1 MWLVLCIVLV
11 TTAVCDALLDLVPHI
26 RVRSMGIGD
35 NGCNFVGQLT
45 HKLMKFSDCS
55 TAFEVSGYHRAL
67 SLVSLYGDGS
77 QQLWQ
82 LSDSTSVC
90 ISDACSGICT
100 VAESVRQVEHSLRI
114 TADIHDCSEICTV
127 DESVRHVNHS
137 LRVIADF
144 TKTPRRM
151 KQRSSTSMVRR
162 ASSIRKTT
170 SGWQD
175 IIGTVVCLMLLYV
188 HIRHGAYTCQAQVHV
203 ANHSLPRY
211 QILMIFVIV
220 IWFVNL
226 LLIYCW
232 YCIIVFLWWSM
243 WFCDLYFQGPE
254 VGSLIVFV
262 ISVSIVL

>member
-1 MWLVLCIVLV
+1 VLSIGWLILCIILI

-45 HKLMKFSDCS
+45 HKLRKFSGCS
-55 TAFEVSGYHRAL
+55 TAFIEPGHHQAL

-90 ISDACSGICT
+90 DNDACSGICI
-100 VAESVRQVEHSLRI
+100 VAESVRQVEHSLRV
-114 TADIHDCSEICTV
+114 T
-127 DESVRHVNHS
+127 
-137 LRVIADF
+137 ADF
-144 TKTPRRM
+144 TPTPRRM

-220 IWFVNL
+220 I
-226 LLIYCW
+226 
-232 YCIIVFLWWSM
+232 
-243 WFCDLYFQGPE
+243 
-254 VGSLIVFV
+254 
-262 ISVSIVL
+262 